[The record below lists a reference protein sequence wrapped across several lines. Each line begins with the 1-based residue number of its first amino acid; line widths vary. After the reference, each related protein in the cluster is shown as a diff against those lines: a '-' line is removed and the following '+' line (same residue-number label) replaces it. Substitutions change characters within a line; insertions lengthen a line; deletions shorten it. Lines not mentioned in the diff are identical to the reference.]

1 MNEKKE
7 LLKNHF
13 NTLKS
18 KLIELL
24 KVTSKFMMSNSA
36 FRQNASHRTQQRK
49 SVGTAEFFEKL
60 SNVAKIHDSAKLF
73 LKDAVLIGHSQ
84 ETDGFKVV
92 NQYRKTV
99 DEQFSPIVEQYTK
112 EIVEAQQEGETV
124 SDAVKDG
131 ILQLLIDVNAEFV
144 QNMKHLRDGIVTL
157 RKEVTQTIASKDLP
171 QKLADAKVQKRLD
184 VIKTTPPS
192 PKPEKR
198 QKKKVVAKED
208 DDNDDEDDES
218 GEDLG
223 DEDSILTNE
232 DEENEGDDEQTEEQQ
247 PVVTKKKRKIQEK
260 KKKDKKPEPLA
271 DDADAETS
279 SSADGDVAPPPK
291 KKTRQQTDDPDK
303 IAVQKLQD
311 EQTIADAKYQDD
323 YEKRQRKIDTLR
335 DKIRRKARQQ
345 RIAQTNKDKGY
356 ADASMSS
363 DDKVEEEENGVEG
376 SVESDEDFDYEKEHE
391 NRKKK
396 KLAKKVQEVA
406 DDEQAVTEPVDDVP
420 ADAMQEEQQE
430 VAEQPT
436 EEATA
441 VPNEEDF

>member
-18 KLIELL
+18 KLLELL

-60 SNVAKIHDSAKLF
+60 SNVAKIHDTAKLF
-73 LKDAVLIGHSQ
+73 LKDANLIGHSQ

-112 EIVEAQQEGETV
+112 EIVEAQQQGETV
-124 SDAVKDG
+124 SDAAKDG

-144 QNMKHLRDGIVTL
+144 QNMKHLRDGILTL

-171 QKLADAKVQKRLD
+171 QKLADAKVLKRLD
-184 VIKTTPPS
+184 VIKATPPS

-198 QKKKVVAKED
+198 QKKKVVVKED
-208 DDNDDEDDES
+208 DNNDDEDDES

-223 DEDSILTNE
+223 DEDSILTND

-247 PVVTKKKRKIQEK
+247 PVVAKKKRKNQEK
-260 KKKDKKPEPLA
+260 KKKVKTPEPLA

-279 SSADGDVAPPPK
+279 SSADGDVEPPPK

-303 IAVQKLQD
+303 IALQKLHD
-311 EQTIADAKYQDD
+311 EQTIADTKYQDD
-323 YEKRQRKIDTLR
+323 YEKRQRKIDALR
-335 DKIRRKARQQ
+335 DKIRRKARKQ
-345 RIAQTNKDKGY
+345 RIEQSNKEKGY
-356 ADASMSS
+356 ADASVSS
-363 DDKVEEEENGVEG
+363 DDKVEENGVEG
-376 SVESDEDFDYEKEHE
+376 SEESDEDFNYEEE

-396 KLAKKVQEVA
+396 KSAKKAQEVA
-406 DDEQAVTEPVDDVP
+406 DDEHAVAEPTDDVP
-420 ADAMQEEQQE
+420 ADTMQEEQQVEQE

-436 EEATA
+436 EEA